1 MKWAGQPHISIFTKY
16 MRMGNLYSA
25 CRIGTVN
32 PGIQKQVTNQ
42 IHIRETILESST
54 MTHPAYLILNAFRKQ
69 QYTPQHD
76 CHVYANRTRRKSLF
90 ITQVI
95 MKIS

>member
-16 MRMGNLYSA
+16 MRMGNLCSA

-42 IHIRETILESST
+42 IHTRETILESST

-69 QYTPQHD
+69 QYTPQHTTAMFTPIARAEN
-76 CHVYANRTRRKSLF
+76 HYL
-90 ITQVI
+90 
-95 MKIS
+95 